1 MVRSTDDDGPSP
13 ERWGP
18 LGGPAPQQR
27 VERAETLDCTVTDG
41 TREYETRL
49 QPWNT
54 GGAIYVAWEVGSER
68 GYRGVLHRPTNRVL
82 LGLRGYPEGD
92 GEYRH
97 AIELTE
103 TTADALLSEV
113 TDRRTATQ
121 SPSLGARPTEGEDN
135 SPSFVA
141 PADAADTGR
150 VRAFEY
156 TGWETTKEVGHLQP
170 WRPRDAGAVYV
181 AFRLGDRYDRYAVYD
196 ARTVRFETLRG
207 IPYFFAHFRESET
220 EQLEADI
227 ADVLDRADLRA
238 FRVVD

>member
-1 MVRSTDDDGPSP
+1 MVRSTDDDEPSP

-18 LGGPAPQQR
+18 LGGPAPERR

-41 TREYETRL
+41 DREYEARL

-54 GGAIYVAWEVGSER
+54 GGAIYVAWRIGSER

-82 LGLRGYPEGD
+82 LGLRSYPEGD

-113 TDRRTATQ
+113 SDRRVATQ
-121 SPSLGARPTEGEDN
+121 SPSLGARPTEAGDD
-135 SPSFVA
+135 SPSLVA
-141 PADAADTGR
+141 PADAAEIGP

-156 TGWETTKEVGHLQP
+156 TGWETTKEVGYLQP
-170 WRPRDAGAVYV
+170 WRPRNAGAVYV
-181 AFRLGDRYDRYAVYD
+181 AFSLGDRRDRYAVYD
-196 ARTVRFETLRG
+196 AGTVRFETLRSV
-207 IPYFFAHFRESET
+207 PYFFAHFRESET

-227 ADVLDRADLRA
+227 ADVLDGADLRA